1 MAKYKIGQKAIL
13 TDSDGTRDLIAESLV
28 HTGTF
33 TVTNTIASLSPDY
46 FTNYFATAT
55 PIQGSTSGYTS
66 GGNIGPPTFG
76 VSNIID
82 KFPFSSD
89 ANATDVGDL
98 SVGRQGAAGQSSS
111 SHGYSSGGFD
121 PFNGYGNFIDKFPFS
136 SGGNASD
143 VGDITVTRS
152 SLSGQS
158 SIFNSSGYNSG
169 GVDTGPG
176 SDVIDK
182 FPFSSDANATDVGNL
197 TSNRYPVAGH
207 SSTDNGYISGGGS
220 PAVGPTFVK
229 DAIEKFPFSSDANAT
244 DVGNLTQARLTS
256 GAGQSSDASGYHSG
270 GSIGPPFTPVNT
282 IDKFPFSSD
291 GNASDVGDLTQ
302 ARNTA
307 AGQSSAASGYS
318 SGGSGYVNT
327 IDKFPFGTDGNATDV
342 GDLTQA
348 RDETGAGQQV

>member
-1 MAKYKIGQKAIL
+1 MSYKISDTAMIIESDGKAIL
-13 TDSDGTRDLIAESLV
+13 IAEEAQY
-28 HTGTF
+28 
-33 TVTNTIASLSPDY
+33 VTSLSVGSTVQDLSSNYFTDY
-46 FTNYFATAT
+46 FAVAA
-55 PIQGSTSGYTS
+55 PIQGSTSGYAS

-111 SHGYSSGGFD
+111 SHGYTSGGFD

-143 VGDITVTRS
+143 VGDITVTRTA
-152 SLSGQS
+152 LSGQS

-169 GVDTGPG
+169 GIDTGPG

-307 AGQSSAASGYS
+307 AGQSSTASGYS

-327 IDKFPFGTDGNATDV
+327 IDKFSFSSDGNATDV

-348 RDETGAGQQV
+348 REQAAGQQV